1 MLCLVLQ
8 AFQYMV
14 FCSDPLMKY
23 ELLPI
28 NRLYACPSSWNFCV
42 DEGSSGFCRHKND
55 QSIKCNINHLHF
67 LAGDQEN
74 CKTEVQKQNIC
85 GWQEEPAI
93 LISRLLLRMHSTYV
107 AAFYWTSTKN
117 EWNAQ
122 KTIWSCAFGPCF
134 LVIWSCMFWLSIM

>member
-1 MLCLVLQ
+1 MLFLVLQ
-8 AFQYMV
+8 ALQHMV
-14 FCSDPLMKY
+14 FSSDALMKY

-74 CKTEVQKQNIC
+74 CKTGVQKQNIC
-85 GWQEEPAI
+85 G
-93 LISRLLLRMHSTYV
+93 
-107 AAFYWTSTKN
+107 
-117 EWNAQ
+117 
-122 KTIWSCAFGPCF
+122 
-134 LVIWSCMFWLSIM
+134 